1 MTLRIAIPNKGRLNE
16 RTVELL
22 EKSGLDLGDEWGRK
36 LYVQVTNQDIEVIF
50 VRAQDIPMF
59 VYSGAVDMG
68 ITGQDQVAN
77 ACVDVGE
84 IQSLGFGHC
93 RLSIAA
99 PENSGIRSPDD
110 VRNGMR
116 VATSFVNITRR
127 FFESIGVD
135 VDIVEIS
142 GAAEI
147 MPYLG
152 ASDIIVDLVSSGST
166 LRTNRLI
173 EVHTIMESEAVVIAN
188 KLSIE
193 KKSEEILGVS
203 NAFVSV
209 INAEIKKYLMAD
221 IPRSKLA
228 DVEREIPGL
237 GGPTV
242 MDIAGSEDRVAIH
255 VVVDNRDIY
264 RSVNILR
271 KLGGKGILTL
281 PIERLVE

>member
-188 KLSIE
+188 KRSIE

-242 MDIAGSEDRVAIH
+242 MDIAGSEDMVAIH